1 MFSPQLKVV
10 KWKSRVCSVGILR
23 SLYGRFDLIFYLY
36 ATEQHN
42 MMKKTLN
49 LVISLLAIVLTTHAQ
64 QHCFF
69 THYSTEDGLSQNTVM
84 NILQDHKDNLW
95 FATWDG
101 INRFN
106 GYTFKTYKARQGNYI
121 SLTNN
126 RVDRMY
132 EDRYGFLWLLTYDN
146 RVHRFDPKTESFE
159 QVPAAG
165 EEGSAFNV
173 HTVEVMPDGTV
184 WLLTD
189 NDGAIRILTH
199 PDENNRLTWDIYSG
213 KTGLFPSFH
222 IFKVH
227 QDKEGND
234 WLLTDNGLGMIRS
247 GEKEPVSFFVEKAK
261 GESGEMKQA
270 FYAVQERDGDI
281 CFASDD
287 GRIRSYQKG
296 TGKFALFELPTK
308 GRITSIHT
316 VAPDV
321 SVVTTDSDGFFTYN
335 LKTKASV
342 HYSYLTCKELPAK
355 PILSAYVDRSSE
367 VWFEQEE
374 PGVVVHFNPA
384 TGVVTREQIPI
395 EHSKPE
401 RSRPAF
407 HIHEDVNG
415 YLWVHPYGGGF
426 SYFDSQ
432 KKRLVPFHNGLG
444 SRDWR
449 FSNKIHSAF
458 SDKQGNLWMCT
469 HSKGLEKVTF
479 RNVPFSMMAPVPQEY
494 ESLHNEVRALCEDK
508 SGNLWVG
515 VKDGMLRLYDADR
528 NYKGYLTE
536 NGHIS
541 TTGMPVK
548 GTAYFVIQDSKG
560 RIWIATKGDGLI
572 CAEADSSSG
581 MSYRLTRYLH
591 HENDMYSLSDN
602 DVYCVYEDHNGR
614 IWTAT
619 FGGGINYIEEKED
632 GKVLFINHRNDLK
645 GYPDSPCHKARFITS
660 DNNGLLWVGT
670 TMGAVA
676 FDENFKKPEEV
687 KFYHFSRMPN
697 DTQSLSNNDVHW
709 IISTKNKELY
719 LATFGGGLNRLVAV
733 GEDGHGTFKSY
744 SVQDGLPSDVLLSI
758 REDHKQNLW
767 ISTENGI
774 CKFIP
779 SGERFESYDERS
791 ITFPVRFSEAAS
803 ASTAKG
809 NMLFGASGGIFI
821 FNPDSIR
828 KSSYVPPV
836 VFSKLTVANEDVA
849 PGGKS
854 LLKVD
859 IDDTEQLVLSHKE
872 NIFSVQFAA
881 LDYTNPQNV
890 QYTYILDGF
899 EKQWT
904 FADKQRSVT
913 YTNLPK
919 GEYVLRVRST
929 NSDGVW
935 VDNERTLAIVIL
947 PSFWETPVAYV
958 LYVLFIMIIILVA
971 VYILFTIYRLKH
983 EVSVEQQVSDIKL
996 RFFTNIS
1003 HELRTPLTLI
1013 AGPVEQVLK
1022 NDGLPADA
1030 REQLVVVERNTNRM
1044 LRLVNQILDFRKIQ
1058 NKKMKMQV
1066 RRVDVVPFIRKVMDY
1081 FEAVAEE
1088 HRIDFLF
1095 ETEKQHLYLWADVDK
1110 LEKIV
1115 FNLLSNAFKYTPNGK
1130 KITVFIRENENAI
1143 SIGVQ
1148 DQGIGIAESQKK
1160 SLFVRFE
1167 NLVDKNLFNQA
1178 STGIGLSLVKEL
1190 VEMHKATISV
1200 DSRLGEGSCFKVD
1213 FLKGKEHYGEEV
1225 EFILEDTEAPVMAR
1239 QVADDAGREPGSCAE
1254 EPMEDPT
1261 EGDTSKGLMLLVE
1274 DNRELRE
1281 FLRSIFIPMYRV
1293 VEAADGVEGQSKAL
1307 KYLPDIIISDVMM
1320 PEKDGIEMTRE
1331 LRADMTTS
1339 HIPIILLT
1347 AKTTIESK
1355 LEGLEYGADDYI
1367 TKPFSATYLQ
1377 ARVENLLAQ
1386 RKKLQ
1391 DFYRDSLMHINMSA
1405 ASGELPA
1412 SADTTSGEAGAVA
1425 PGLEVQTQLQ
1435 QSQSRQSQSQQSQ
1448 LQQSQSPLQSESQS
1462 QPVIP
1467 EMSPN
1472 DRKFM
1477 DKLVELMEQN
1487 MDNGELVVDDLV
1499 RELAVSRSVFFK
1511 KLKTLTGLA
1520 PIEFIKEMRIKR
1532 AAQLIETGEFN
1543 MTQISYMVG
1552 INDPRYFSKCFKA
1565 QVGMTPTEYKEKV
1578 TV

>member
-1 MFSPQLKVV
+1 
-10 KWKSRVCSVGILR
+10 
-23 SLYGRFDLIFYLY
+23 
-36 ATEQHN
+36 
-42 MMKKTLN
+42 MMKKTL
-49 LVISLLAIVLTTHAQ
+49 LSVILLLAIVFTAHTQ

-84 NILQDHKDNLW
+84 SILQDHKDNLW

-126 RVDRMY
+126 RADRMY

-146 RVHRFDPKTESFE
+146 RVHRFDPKTETFE

-173 HTVEVMPDGTV
+173 HTIEVMPNGTV
-184 WLLTD
+184 WLLTE

-199 PDENNRLTWDIYSG
+199 PDENHRLTWDIYSN
-213 KTGLFPSFH
+213 KTELFPSLH
-222 IFKVH
+222 VFKVH
-227 QDKEGND
+227 QDKAGND
-234 WLLTDNGLGMIRS
+234 WLLTDNGLGMIRP
-247 GEKEPVSFFVEKAK
+247 GDKEPVSYFTETK
-261 GESGEMKQA
+261 GKLSEMNQA
-270 FYAVQERDGDI
+270 FYAVQERDEDI
-281 CFASDD
+281 CFASDH
-287 GRIRSYQKG
+287 GRVWVYQKRSG
-296 TGKFALFELPTK
+296 EFVLLELPTK

-316 VAPDV
+316 VAPDM
-321 SVVTTDSDGFFTYN
+321 SVITTDSDGFFTCN

-342 HYSYLTCKELPAK
+342 HYSFLTCKELPAK

-374 PGVVVHFNPA
+374 PGVVAHFNPF
-384 TGVVTREQIPI
+384 TGVVTREQILI
-395 EHSKPE
+395 EYSNPE

-426 SYFDSQ
+426 SYFDPQ
-432 KKRLVPFHNGLG
+432 KKRLVPFYNGLG

-469 HSKGLEKVTF
+469 HSKGLEKVTY
-479 RNVPFSMMAPVPQEY
+479 RNVPFSMMTPVPQEY
-494 ESLHNEVRALCEDK
+494 ESLHNEIRALCEDK
-508 SGNLWVG
+508 QGNLWVG
-515 VKDGMLRLYDADR
+515 VKDGILRIYDADR
-528 NYKGYLTE
+528 TYKGYLTE
-536 NGHIS
+536 NGIIS
-541 TTGMPVK
+541 TVGTPVK
-548 GTAYFVIQDSKG
+548 GTAYFIIQDSKG
-560 RIWIATKGDGLI
+560 VIWIATKGDGLI
-572 CAEADSSSG
+572 RAEATSPSG
-581 MSYRLTRYLH
+581 MSYKLTRYLH
-591 HENDMYSLSDN
+591 QEDDMYSLSDN
-602 DVYCVYEDHNGR
+602 NVYCVYEDHNGR
-614 IWTAT
+614 IWAAT
-619 FGGGINYIEEKED
+619 FAGGINYLTENED
-632 GKVLFINHRNDLK
+632 GKVLFINHRNHLK
-645 GYPDSPCHKARFITS
+645 GYPIDPCYKARFITS
-660 DNNGLLWVGT
+660 DNNGRLWVGT
-670 TMGAVA
+670 TTGAVA
-676 FDENFKKPEEV
+676 FDENFEKPEDV
-687 KFYHFSRMPN
+687 QFYHFSRMPN

-709 IISTKNKELY
+709 IIPTTDKELY
-719 LATFGGGLNRLVAV
+719 LATFGGGLNKLISIS
-733 GEDGHGTFKSY
+733 EDGHGAFKSY

-758 REDHKQNLW
+758 REDDKQNLW

-779 SGERFESYDERS
+779 SEERFESYDERS

-803 ASTAKG
+803 TLTAKG
-809 NMLFGASGGIFI
+809 NMLFGASGGVFI
-821 FNPDSIR
+821 YNPDSIR
-828 KSSYVPPV
+828 KTIYVPPI
-836 VFSKLTVANEDVA
+836 VFSKLTVANEDVV
-849 PGGKS
+849 PGEQS
-854 LLKVD
+854 LLQAD
-859 IDDTEQLVLSHKE
+859 IDDTEQLVLSHDE

-890 QYTYILDGF
+890 QYAYILDGF

-935 VDNERTLAIVIL
+935 VENERVLDIVIL

-958 LYVLFIMIIILVA
+958 LYVLLILVIILVA

-983 EVSVEQQVSDIKL
+983 EVSIEQQISDIKL

-1022 NDGLPADA
+1022 NDKLPEDV

-1066 RRVDVVPFIRKVMDY
+1066 QRVDVVSFVRKVMDN

-1095 ETEKQHLYLWADVDK
+1095 ETEKQHLFLWVDVDK

-1130 KITVFIRENENAI
+1130 MITIFIREDENTV

-1148 DQGIGIAESQKK
+1148 DQGIGIAENKKK

-1200 DSRLGEGSCFKVD
+1200 DSRLGEGSCFKVE
-1213 FLKGKEHYGEEV
+1213 FLKGKEHYDEEV
-1225 EFILEDTEAPVMAR
+1225 EFILDDAEAPVRMG
-1239 QVADDAGREPGSCAE
+1239 QVVDIANASLQSETLVTAAGPEFEKSSSEE
-1254 EPMEDPT
+1254 EPLAE
-1261 EGDTSKGLMLLVE
+1261 DTSKELMLLVE
-1274 DNRELRE
+1274 DNQELRE
-1281 FLRSIFIPMYRV
+1281 FLRSIFTPVYRV
-1293 VEAADGVEGQSKAL
+1293 VEAADGMEGWSKAL

-1331 LRADMTTS
+1331 LRADMMTS

-1377 ARVENLLAQ
+1377 ARVENLLIQ

-1391 DFYRDSLMHINMSA
+1391 SFYRDSLMHINMAAVPEDLPVSA
-1405 ASGELPA
+1405 EGESREENRTEPEQEAQPA
-1412 SADTTSGEAGAVA
+1412 VPD
-1425 PGLEVQTQLQ
+1425 
-1435 QSQSRQSQSQQSQ
+1435 
-1448 LQQSQSPLQSESQS
+1448 
-1462 QPVIP
+1462 
-1467 EMSPN
+1467 MSPN

-1511 KLKTLTGLA
+1511 KLKMLTGLA
-1520 PIEFIKEMRIKR
+1520 PIEFIKEIRIKR
-1532 AAQLIETGEFN
+1532 ATQLIETGEFN

-1578 TV
+1578 GR